1 MQIKRTHAEDPD
13 FIELVRLLD
22 ADLAKRDGDEH
33 AFYAQ
38 YNKIDNLKYVVV
50 IVDKDKP
57 ISCGAIKHY
66 DEISMELKRM
76 FTLPTVRGKGVA
88 SLVLQ
93 ELEIWTTQLGYSRCI
108 LETGIR
114 QPEAIAL
121 YNKNGY
127 SLIPN
132 YGPYINV
139 EDSRC
144 FMKEVK

>member
-1 MQIKRTHAEDPD
+1 MQIKRTHAADPD
-13 FIELVRLLD
+13 FIELVRMLD

-38 YNKIDNLKYVVV
+38 YNGIDTLKHVVV
-50 IVDKDKP
+50 IVEENKP
-57 ISCGAIKHY
+57 VACGAIKQY
-66 DEISMELKRM
+66 DEMSMEIKRM
-76 FTLPTVRGKGVA
+76 YTLPTERGKGVA

-93 ELEIWTTQLGYSRCI
+93 ELEIWTAQLGYSKCI

-121 YNKNGY
+121 YQKNGY
-127 SLIPN
+127 SLIAN

-144 FMKEVK
+144 FIKEVR

>member
-1 MQIKRTHAEDPD
+1 MQIKRTYAEDPD

-66 DEISMELKRM
+66 DEVSMELKRM
-76 FTLPTVRGKGVA
+76 FTLPTERGNGVA

-93 ELEIWTTQLGYSRCI
+93 ELEIWTAQLGYSRCI

-121 YNKNGY
+121 YQKNGY
-127 SLIPN
+127 SLISN

-144 FMKEVK
+144 FEKELR